1 MNEAELK
8 YYSRK
13 EELLNIATHG
23 LGLVFSIV
31 ALILLIVRAAQHGSA
46 AYVVSFTVFGV
57 SLVLLYG
64 ASTAYHSAKRP
75 GLRRRLNIV
84 DHAMIYIL
92 IAGTYTPFTMVTLN
106 GWIGWTI
113 FGIVWGLAVF
123 GFIFKLFYTGRFDML
138 STVAYVLMGWIII
151 FAIVPLVRAL
161 PTEGVYWL
169 FAGGIF
175 YTVGAVLYSL
185 KKLPFNHATFH
196 VFVLLGSFCHF
207 ITVYKYV

>member
-1 MNEAELK
+1 MNHEQVK
-8 YYSRK
+8 FYSRS
-13 EELLNIATHG
+13 EERLNILTHG
-23 LGLVFSIV
+23 TGLLLSVV
-31 ALILLIVRAAQHGSA
+31 AEVLLILRACEIGGAP
-46 AYVVSFTVFGV
+46 YVVSFSIFGA
-57 SLVLLYG
+57 SLILLYG
-64 ASTAYHSAKRP
+64 ASTAYHSSKNPHVRA
-75 GLRRRLNIV
+75 RLNIV

-113 FGIVWGLAVF
+113 FGIVWGLAAF
-123 GFIFKLFYTGRFDML
+123 GFIFKLFYTGRFDKL

-185 KKLPFNHATFH
+185 QKLPYNHATFH
-196 VFVLLGSFCHF
+196 VFVLLGSFAHF
-207 ITVYKYV
+207 IAVYFYV